1 MNDNN
6 QEDKRNFSRIPFDS
20 AVKIVMDS
28 KHWESILL
36 DISLK
41 GALVQ
46 KPEGWDASIDD
57 ACFLEITLGEDLTI
71 RMEAKVAH
79 AQNDQIGFRCEH
91 IDLESITHLRRL
103 VELNTG
109 DEELLARELH
119 ALTDA

>member
-6 QEDKRNFSRIPFDS
+6 QEDKRIFSRIPFDS
-20 AVKIVMDS
+20 AVRIVMDS
-28 KHWESILL
+28 KHWDSTLL

-46 KPEGWDASIDD
+46 RPEGWDAAEDD
-57 ACFLEITLGEDLTI
+57 SCILEITLGEDLII
-71 RMEAKVAH
+71 RMETRVAH
-79 AQNDQIGFRCEH
+79 TQNDQIGFRCEH

-119 ALTDA
+119 ALTSS